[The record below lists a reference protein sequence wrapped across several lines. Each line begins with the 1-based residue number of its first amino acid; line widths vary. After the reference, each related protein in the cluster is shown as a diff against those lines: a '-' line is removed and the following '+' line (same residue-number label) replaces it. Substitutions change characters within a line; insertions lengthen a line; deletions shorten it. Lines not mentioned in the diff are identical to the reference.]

1 MFINTRTRG
10 CVKKGASVEHLAEV
24 VFRMKRKPGT
34 ILRQLTLRQTSVCVN
49 RRYTV
54 NVEAEKLIQQIS
66 DFFDF

>member
-34 ILRQLTLRQTSVCVN
+34 VLRQLTLRQTSVGVD

-54 NVEAEKLIQQIS
+54 NVEAEKFI
-66 DFFDF
+66 